1 MAALE
6 RVVSCGQDSEH
17 VQCDWALAGLAIG
30 FNMVVG
36 FLSLEGDENPTGADI
51 KARSLATAQE
61 SFPELK
67 STEAVILTRRQPDS
81 EVSLY
86 AVLLQQRLICH
97 ESDVSAFQ
105 GIGVPLLQ
113 RVRLPEGFG
122 LPQAVL
128 ACFSD
133 SDMEWDI
140 PWDKAVSFARD
151 LTSVGRVDC
160 PVTLED
166 AHKQYLQN
174 CRYQVSGWRRRCAWV
189 RALDTPL
196 TRTWLCRRTSCRP
209 PRSTWRGC
217 S

>member
-1 MAALE
+1 MKRPRCPVAALE

-36 FLSLEGDENPTGADI
+36 FLELEGDENPTGADI
-51 KARSLATAQE
+51 KARSLAIARE

-67 STEAVILTRRQPDS
+67 STETVILNRRQPDS
-81 EVSLY
+81 QVSLY
-86 AVLLQQRLICH
+86 AVLVQQRLICH
-97 ESDVSAFQ
+97 ESDVAAFQ

-113 RVRLPEGFG
+113 RVSLPEGFA

-140 PWDKAVSFARD
+140 PWDKALSFARD
-151 LTSVGRVDC
+151 LTSVGSVTSS
-160 PVTLED
+160 VTLED

-174 CRYQVSGWRRRCAWV
+174 CRYQVREWG
-189 RALDTPL
+189 
-196 TRTWLCRRTSCRP
+196 
-209 PRSTWRGC
+209 
-217 S
+217 